1 MSLCLPACLSMVSK
15 RPDIYCPICCAQE
28 LTRRCV
34 DNRRDPI
41 NALDRWLPKQT
52 EVESVGEG
60 LRMPANNNEWV
71 RFPKVAGV
79 QPRIL
84 YGEAVGYGAQGV
96 VFSGRRMKSQTTA
109 IAIKMFQ
116 NNPKSL
122 FDKESSQLH
131 TARACKNVVKQI
143 SDTPPLWDSSTR
155 RGYMFLE

>member
-1 MSLCLPACLSMVSK
+1 VVSV
-15 RPDIYCPICCAQE
+15 RPDGHCLICCAQE

-60 LRMPANNNEWV
+60 LRMSANRNEWV

-79 QPRIL
+79 QPRIVC
-84 YGEAVGYGAQGV
+84 GEAVGYGAQGV
-96 VFSGRRMKSQTTA
+96 VFPGRKLKSQTTA

-116 NNPKSL
+116 NNPKAL
-122 FDKESSQLH
+122 FDKESSQLC
-131 TARACKNVVKQI
+131 TARACKNVVKLI
-143 SDTPPLWDSSTR
+143 KDTPPLWDGSTR